1 MKEISETLS
10 DAIFTICNKII
21 SKAKYDKT
29 YKCRIIEKISD
40 EKYLIIKDNI
50 THVVS
55 GSSDYEVNQVVRV
68 LLPQNSWTDAFII
81 YP

>member
-29 YKCRIIEKISD
+29 YKCRIVEKISD
-40 EKYLIIKDNI
+40 GKYLIIKDNI

-55 GSSDYEVNQVVRV
+55 GSHNYEVNQVVRV

>member
-1 MKEISETLS
+1 MNEISEALS

-29 YKCRIIEKISD
+29 YKCRIVEKISD
-40 EKYLIIKDNI
+40 GKYLIMKDSV

-55 GSSDYEVNQVVRV
+55 GSSTYEVDQVVRV
-68 LLPQNSWTDAFII
+68 LLPQNNWSDAFII